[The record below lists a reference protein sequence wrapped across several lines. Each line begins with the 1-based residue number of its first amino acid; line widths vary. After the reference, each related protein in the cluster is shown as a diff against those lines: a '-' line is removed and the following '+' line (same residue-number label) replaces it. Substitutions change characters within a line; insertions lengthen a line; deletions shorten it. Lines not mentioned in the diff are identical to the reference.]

1 MHLNEV
7 GYDKVGAG
15 GDKHFGQIRRVSR
28 LTVAPRAAVNED
40 VYRVIGKYRCAVAN
54 NGDLFIQPVYPNP
67 VSDNITIEVSSTRNR
82 DVDLWIYN
90 DLGQTIKSET
100 FDFYPPVKTYTVDV
114 SDFPKGIY
122 FMVVSQRQEIYV
134 IKFVK

>member
-40 VYRVIGKYRCAVAN
+40 VYGRVWQRSFV
-54 NGDLFIQPVYPNP
+54 DVELFIFGGSVGNALRRDPFEHRLTGKPASGGDELLVGCINTLI
-67 VSDNITIEVSSTRNR
+67 VGVVELLLIHIEPDKR
-82 DVDLWIYN
+82 
-90 DLGQTIKSET
+90 T
-100 FDFYPPVKTYTVDV
+100 FEP
-114 SDFPKGIY
+114 IC
-122 FMVVSQRQEIYV
+122 
-134 IKFVK
+134 